1 MQPIHLELHRT
12 NVIMPTRRSDPE
24 RSHELVNQVYKPGRF
39 TRDGGVQGEGV
50 TRTRG
55 YTGIKVD
62 NARC

>member
-1 MQPIHLELHRT
+1 MRML
-12 NVIMPTRRSDPE
+12 TRSSDPE